1 MVLKAGYPNQDHPGW
16 RKVCKATILVKKK
29 EGMSDEDFIKHYN
42 GVHAQMAA
50 PVLQKH
56 KIISYSLVRPSLS
69 HSSSAFGLQ
78 DLTIKR
84 DRTIMQ
90 DILKGKAQLLD
101 YDAIC
106 TFVFPD
112 YLSFARF
119 LYDKD
124 SAAMNPD
131 HVNFMDE
138 SQMKMMVGDEY
149 MVIEDGQKV
158 G

>member
-1 MVLKAGYPNQDHPGW
+1 MVLEAGYPNTTGF
-16 RKVCKATILVKKK
+16 RKVTKATIMVKKK
-29 EGMSDEDFIKHYN
+29 EGMSDADFIKHYN
-42 GVHAQMAA
+42 EHHARRAA

-56 KIISYSLVRPSLS
+56 NIISYTLTY
-69 HSSSAFGLQ
+69 HLQ
-78 DLTIKR
+78 R

-90 DILKGKAQLLD
+90 DIMKGKAQLMD

-112 YLSFARF
+112 YMSFARF
-119 LYDKD
+119 LYDKEGK
-124 SAAMNPD
+124 ALGGD
-131 HVNFMDE
+131 HDNFMDE

-149 MVIEDGQKV
+149 VIIEDGRIV